1 MESYKHSLEP
11 LVKDLQ
17 SRLKEKDVII
27 DKMAGNICVAEA
39 QVEKQEKYIARL
51 ERLLIMNCLLPELN
65 KIKYPELFKNETL

>member
-1 MESYKHSLEP
+1 MESF
-11 LVKDLQ
+11 VKDLQ

-27 DKMAGNICVAEA
+27 NKMGGNICELEA